1 MKTDIVLKLLEAG
14 YTKADIDL
22 MEDMKPAEPEKP
34 AAPEQP
40 AEPAAPEQPAEP
52 EKPADP
58 EQNSNEQL
66 TQLLEVVGKLQKT
79 VDALQKSNAEKAE
92 SKIPEKI
99 MNTKQVLTDFF
110 GEKKKQEST

>member
-22 MEDMKPAEPEKP
+22 MEDMKPAEPEKAAEPEKP
-34 AAPEQP
+34 AEPEQP
-40 AEPAAPEQPAEP
+40 AEPAEP
-52 EKPADP
+52 E
-58 EQNSNEQL
+58 ENTNEQL

-79 VDALQKSNAEKAE
+79 VDALQKTNAEKAE

>member
-22 MEDMKPAEPEKP
+22 MEDMKPAEPEQP
-34 AAPEQP
+34 AVPAEPAEPEQP
-40 AEPAAPEQPAEP
+40 AEPAAPEE
-52 EKPADP
+52 
-58 EQNSNEQL
+58 NTNEQL

-79 VDALQKSNAEKAE
+79 VDALQKTNAEKAE

>member
-40 AEPAAPEQPAEP
+40 AEPEAPADP

-79 VDALQKSNAEKAE
+79 VDALQKTNAEKAE
-92 SKIPEKI
+92 SKMPEKI

>member
-1 MKTDIVLKLLEAG
+1 MTLDQIIKLLDAG

-22 MEDMKPAEPEKP
+22 MEDMKPAEPE
-34 AAPEQP
+34 QP
-40 AEPAAPEQPAEP
+40 AEKPAEP
-52 EKPADP
+52 EKPAAP
-58 EQNSNEQL
+58 EENTNEQL

-79 VDALQKSNAEKAE
+79 VDALQKTNAEKAE

-110 GEKKKQEST
+110 GEKKK

>member
-34 AAPEQP
+34 AD
-40 AEPAAPEQPAEP
+40 P
-52 EKPADP
+52 EKPAEDERPADP
-58 EQNSNEQL
+58 EQNSNEQNSNEQL

-79 VDALQKSNAEKAE
+79 VDALQKTNAENAE
-92 SKIPEKI
+92 SPKPEKL
-99 MNTKQVLTDFF
+99 NTRQVLTDFF
-110 GEKKKQEST
+110 GEKKK